1 MIDLSQGALMIGSVP
16 LKNVEDVFR
25 TCAKI
30 LGSRLV
36 SLPDGETGN
45 RLSWLGHQRARF
57 DGHPQ
62 LERLSQEDQE
72 RRGTGPLYHV
82 KSGSK
87 LHFESLG
94 YSDFA
99 RDSYATFEHL
109 QAEGVL
115 PQNVRFQVSLPTPLN
130 MLSFFDSDQ
139 REQVE
144 AALVEAF
151 NREIQAMVCAI
162 PPDKLALQWDMPREV
177 AILRRLHPF
186 DYPDPLKSIVAKL
199 NDISDGIPESTLL
212 GTHLCCGDR
221 HYKPIQEL
229 NDLGV
234 LVSFANALAKHLNH
248 RIDWLQMPVAPAR
261 DDLDYFR
268 PLAGLEIGTGKLY
281 LGLVHYRDGTEGALA
296 RIRAAKEF
304 LAGFGVTTECGLGR
318 RNPKTIPDLLNTLAQ
333 VSVPV
338 F

>member
-45 RLSWLGHQRARF
+45 RLSWLGHQRARL

-130 MLSFFDSDQ
+130 MLPSLIPI
-139 REQVE
+139 RG
-144 AALVEAF
+144 
-151 NREIQAMVCAI
+151 NRL
-162 PPDKLALQWDMPREV
+162 K
-177 AILRRLHPF
+177 RR
-186 DYPDPLKSIVAKL
+186 S
-199 NDISDGIPESTLL
+199 
-212 GTHLCCGDR
+212 
-221 HYKPIQEL
+221 
-229 NDLGV
+229 
-234 LVSFANALAKHLNH
+234 
-248 RIDWLQMPVAPAR
+248 
-261 DDLDYFR
+261 
-268 PLAGLEIGTGKLY
+268 
-281 LGLVHYRDGTEGALA
+281 
-296 RIRAAKEF
+296 
-304 LAGFGVTTECGLGR
+304 
-318 RNPKTIPDLLNTLAQ
+318 
-333 VSVPV
+333 
-338 F
+338 